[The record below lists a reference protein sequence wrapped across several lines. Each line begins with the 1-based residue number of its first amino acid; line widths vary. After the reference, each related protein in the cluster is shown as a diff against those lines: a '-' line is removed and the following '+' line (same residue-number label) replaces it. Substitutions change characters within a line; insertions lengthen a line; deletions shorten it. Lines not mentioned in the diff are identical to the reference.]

1 MKTYEQFI
9 TEASS
14 SLEHLNAKLKS
25 INGKTKSARQQVK
38 ENATG
43 THPQNTKQV
52 MQTASQ
58 LVMLI
63 IRKQVGIN
71 TAGV

>member
-14 SLEHLNAKLKS
+14 SLE
-25 INGKTKSARQQVK
+25 IQKSARQQVK